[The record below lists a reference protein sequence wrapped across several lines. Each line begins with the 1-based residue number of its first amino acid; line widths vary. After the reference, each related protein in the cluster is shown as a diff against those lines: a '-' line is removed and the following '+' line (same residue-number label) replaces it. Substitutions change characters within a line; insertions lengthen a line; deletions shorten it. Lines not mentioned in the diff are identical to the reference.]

1 MLKFGAWL
9 AFPLLLIPAPGQD
22 TTEPDLLPDLML
34 PNTVDTITPV
44 PSPEIS
50 PLANSGGPVPK

>member
-22 TTEPDLLPDLML
+22 MTDPSLLPDLL
-34 PNTVDTITPV
+34 ISTPVDTITPV
-44 PSPEIS
+44 PSPALP
-50 PLANSGGPVPK
+50 PLPNTG